1 MNISNVFKALVN
13 PQQIA
18 VAKITADEGGGT
30 YQAETQGG
38 RVLLLKGS
46 ASVGQM
52 VFYDMR
58 TRIITGQAPDI
69 SMTDIAV

>member
-18 VAKITADEGGGT
+18 VAKITADQGDGS

-46 ASVGQM
+46 ATVGQM

-58 TRIITGQAPDI
+58 TRTITGQAPNI

>member
-18 VAKITADEGGGT
+18 VAKITADQGGGS

-38 RVLLLKGS
+38 RVSCYLK
-46 ASVGQM
+46 A
-52 VFYDMR
+52 
-58 TRIITGQAPDI
+58 APRLAKWCF
-69 SMTDIAV
+69 MT

>member
-18 VAKITADEGGGT
+18 VAKITTDQGGGT

-38 RVLLLKGS
+38 RVLLLKGN

-58 TRIITGQAPDI
+58 TRAITGQAPNI
-69 SMTDIAV
+69 SVIDIAV

>member
-18 VAKITADEGGGT
+18 VAKIMADQGGGSF
-30 YQAETQGG
+30 QAETQGG

-46 ASVGQM
+46 ATVGQM

-58 TRIITGQAPDI
+58 TRAITGQAPNI